1 MNIPVLLTTKN
12 SCFENYATSISKLLA
27 NDGQQVNVGQ
37 TARLPMLRAFWK
49 IELKETG
56 CRLLLSRI

>member
-1 MNIPVLLTTKN
+1 LLHAAIFPG
-12 SCFENYATSISKLLA
+12 SEFLFSQDSISKLLA
-27 NDGQQVNVGQ
+27 NDGQQVKVGQ
-37 TARLPMLRAFWK
+37 TAQLPMLRAFWK